1 MRGRLKEKNK
11 MKKFL
16 SMLVAVMM
24 IFVIVSCGQTGGTS
38 GNSGSS
44 ANGNSDISESV
55 TKVSKTFSMGVVNGA
70 PALAVANI
78 AGGFDFSDE
87 KNDVKTNV
95 NVEKDAPA
103 VIAGLTN
110 RTYDMAILP
119 LNVASKLYNAGKLG
133 VKLVSVNIFSVLH
146 VLTKGE
152 YNNLNDMKGKV
163 VYTVG
168 AGGTPEVALKNILT
182 ANGIKFADGDEAAD
196 SETVYINAV
205 SEAQLVMVA
214 LKKGEADFAI
224 LGEPVVSQAM
234 AKTGAKIAF
243 SVEDEWKKAHP
254 GVGFV
259 QAGLIVKS
267 SVLDNYGGYVDALM
281 EKMGENN
288 AYINEHIETVSDE
301 LKLINA
307 TLPKLS
313 AETLARC
320 LIGADKA
327 SFRRVDIEAFFKA
340 LNPADY
346 GGKLPSDD
354 FYAR

>member
-1 MRGRLKEKNK
+1 

-16 SMLVAVMM
+16 SMLVAAMM
-24 IFVIVSCGQTGGTS
+24 IFVIVSCGHTGGTS
-38 GNSGSS
+38 GDSGSS

-103 VIAGLTN
+103 VNAGLTN
-110 RTYDMAILP
+110 GTYDMAILP

-182 ANGIKFADGDEAAD
+182 ANAIKFADGDEAAD

-214 LKKGEADFAI
+214 LNKGEADFAI

-267 SVLDNYGGYVDALM
+267 AVLDNYGGYVDALM

-327 SFRRVDIEAFFKA
+327 SFRRADIEAFLKA

>member
-1 MRGRLKEKNK
+1 
-11 MKKFL
+11 
-16 SMLVAVMM
+16 MM
-24 IFVIVSCGQTGGTS
+24 IFVIVSCGRTGGTS

-44 ANGNSDISESV
+44 ANGNSGTSQSV
-55 TKVSKTFSMGVVNGA
+55 TKASATLSMGVVNGA

-87 KNDVKTNV
+87 RNDVKTNV

-110 RTYDMAILP
+110 GTYDMAILP

-182 ANGIKFADGDEAAD
+182 ANGIKFADGDKAAD

-214 LKKGEADFAI
+214 LKKGETDFAI

-267 SVLDNYGGYVDALM
+267 AVLDNYGGYIDALM

-288 AYINEHIETVSDE
+288 AYINEHVETVSDE

-327 SFRRVDIEAFFKA
+327 SFRRADIEAFLKA

>member
-38 GNSGSS
+38 SNSGSS

-110 RTYDMAILP
+110 GTYDMAILP

-152 YNNLNDMKGKV
+152 YNNLNNMKGKV

-168 AGGTPEVALKNILT
+168 AGGTPEVVLKNILT
-182 ANGIKFADGDEAAD
+182 ANGIKFADGDKGAD

-205 SEAQLVMVA
+205 AEAQLVMVA
-214 LKKGEADFAI
+214 LNKGEADFAI

-267 SVLDNYGGYVDALM
+267 AVLDNYGGYIDALM

-327 SFRRVDIEAFFKA
+327 SVRRADIEAFLKA

>member
-1 MRGRLKEKNK
+1 
-11 MKKFL
+11 
-16 SMLVAVMM
+16 MM

-38 GNSGSS
+38 GNSESS

-103 VIAGLTN
+103 VRAGLTN
-110 RTYDMAILP
+110 GTYDMAILP
-119 LNVASKLYNAGKLG
+119 LNFASKLYNAGKLG

-182 ANGIKFADGDEAAD
+182 ANGIKFADGNDATD

-205 SEAQLVMVA
+205 AEAQLVMVA
-214 LKKGEADFAI
+214 LNKGEADFAI

-267 SVLDNYGGYVDALM
+267 AVLDNYGGYIDALM

-307 TLPKLS
+307 TIPKLS

-327 SFRRVDIEAFFKA
+327 SVRRADIEAFLKA
-340 LNPADY
+340 LNPAVY

>member
-1 MRGRLKEKNK
+1 

-16 SMLVAVMM
+16 SMLVAAMM
-24 IFVIVSCGQTGGTS
+24 IFVIVSCGQAGGTS
-38 GNSGSS
+38 DNSGSS

-110 RTYDMAILP
+110 GTYDMAILP
-119 LNVASKLYNAGKLG
+119 LNLASKLYNAGKLG

-234 AKTGAKIAF
+234 ANTGAKIAF

-259 QAGLIVKS
+259 QAGLIVES
-267 SVLDNYGGYVDALM
+267 AVLDNYGGYVDALM
-281 EKMGENN
+281 EKMKENN

-313 AETLARC
+313 AETLTRC

-327 SFRRVDIEAFFKA
+327 SFRRADIEAFLKA

>member
-1 MRGRLKEKNK
+1 
-11 MKKFL
+11 
-16 SMLVAVMM
+16 MM
-24 IFVIVSCGQTGGTS
+24 IFVIVSCGQVGGTS
-38 GNSGSS
+38 GDSGSS

-110 RTYDMAILP
+110 GTYDMAILP

-163 VYTVG
+163 VYAVG
-168 AGGTPEVALKNILT
+168 TKDGTPVVTLKNILA
-182 ANGIKFADGDEAAD
+182 ANGIKFADGDEASD

-205 SEAQLVMVA
+205 AEARLVMLA
-214 LKKGEADFAI
+214 LKEKEGENFAI

-234 AKTGAKIAF
+234 ANTGAKIAF

-267 SVLDNYGGYVDALM
+267 AVLDNYGGYIDALM

-327 SFRRVDIEAFFKA
+327 SVRRADIEAFLKA

>member
-1 MRGRLKEKNK
+1 

-44 ANGNSDISESV
+44 ANGNSETSQSV
-55 TKVSKTFSMGVVNGA
+55 IKASATLSMGVVNGA

-110 RTYDMAILP
+110 GTYDMAILP

-152 YNNLNDMKGKV
+152 YSDLNDMKGKV

-214 LKKGEADFAI
+214 LNKGEANFAI

-234 AKTGAKIAF
+234 ANTGAKIAF

-267 SVLDNYGGYVDALM
+267 AVLDNYGGYVDALM

-288 AYINEHIETVSDE
+288 AYVNEHVETVSDE

-327 SFRRVDIEAFFKA
+327 SFRRADIEAFLKA

>member
-1 MRGRLKEKNK
+1 

-44 ANGNSDISESV
+44 ANGNSETSQSV
-55 TKVSKTFSMGVVNGA
+55 TKASATLSMGVVNGA

-87 KNDVKTNV
+87 RNDVKTNV

-110 RTYDMAILP
+110 GTYDMAILP

-182 ANGIKFADGDEAAD
+182 ANGIKFADGDKGAD

-234 AKTGAKIAF
+234 ANTGAKIAF
-243 SVEDEWKKAHP
+243 SVEDEWKKAYP

-267 SVLDNYGGYVDALM
+267 AVLDNYGGYVDALM

-288 AYINEHIETVSDE
+288 AYVNEHVETVSDE

-327 SFRRVDIEAFFKA
+327 SFRRADIEAFLKA

>member
-1 MRGRLKEKNK
+1 
-11 MKKFL
+11 
-16 SMLVAVMM
+16 MM
-24 IFVIVSCGQTGGTS
+24 IFVIVSRGQTGGTS

-110 RTYDMAILP
+110 GTYDMAILP

-146 VLTKGE
+146 VLTNGE

-163 VYTVG
+163 VYAVG
-168 AGGTPEVALKNILT
+168 TKDGTPVVTLKNILT

-205 SEAQLVMVA
+205 AEARLVMLA
-214 LKKGEADFAI
+214 LKEKEEENFAI

-234 AKTGAKIAF
+234 ANTGAKIAF

-267 SVLDNYGGYVDALM
+267 AVLDNYGGYVDALM

-313 AETLARC
+313 AETLTRC

-327 SFRRVDIEAFFKA
+327 SVRRADIEAFLKA

>member
-1 MRGRLKEKNK
+1 
-11 MKKFL
+11 
-16 SMLVAVMM
+16 MM

-44 ANGNSDISESV
+44 ANGNSETSQSV
-55 TKVSKTFSMGVVNGA
+55 TKALATLSMGVVNGA

-110 RTYDMAILP
+110 GTYDMAILP

-182 ANGIKFADGDEAAD
+182 ANGIKFADGDKGAD

-267 SVLDNYGGYVDALM
+267 AVLNNYGGYVDALM

-288 AYINEHIETVSDE
+288 AYINEHVETVSDE

-327 SFRRVDIEAFFKA
+327 SVRRADIEAFLKA

>member
-1 MRGRLKEKNK
+1 

-16 SMLVAVMM
+16 SMLVAAMM
-24 IFVIVSCGQTGGTS
+24 IFVIVSCGHVGGTS
-38 GNSGSS
+38 GDSGSS

-110 RTYDMAILP
+110 GTYDMAILP

-163 VYTVG
+163 VYAVG
-168 AGGTPEVALKNILT
+168 TKDGTPVVTLKNILA

-205 SEAQLVMVA
+205 AEAQLVIVA
-214 LKKGEADFAI
+214 LKKGEVDFAI

-267 SVLDNYGGYVDALM
+267 AVLDNYGGYVDALM

-288 AYINEHIETVSDE
+288 AYINEHVETVSDE

-327 SFRRVDIEAFFKA
+327 SFRRADIEAFLKA

>member
-1 MRGRLKEKNK
+1 
-11 MKKFL
+11 
-16 SMLVAVMM
+16 MM
-24 IFVIVSCGQTGGTS
+24 IFVIVSCGQVGGTS

-110 RTYDMAILP
+110 GTYDMAILP

-163 VYTVG
+163 VYAVG
-168 AGGTPEVALKNILT
+168 TKDGTPVVTLKNILA
-182 ANGIKFADGDEAAD
+182 ANGIKFADGDEASD

-205 SEAQLVMVA
+205 AEARLVMLA
-214 LKKGEADFAI
+214 LKEKEGENFAI

-234 AKTGAKIAF
+234 ANTGAKIAF

-267 SVLDNYGGYVDALM
+267 AVLDNYGGYIDALM

-313 AETLARC
+313 AETLDRC

-327 SFRRVDIEAFFKA
+327 SFRRADIEAFLKA

>member
-1 MRGRLKEKNK
+1 

-16 SMLVAVMM
+16 SMLVAAMM
-24 IFVIVSCGQTGGTS
+24 IFVIVSCGKTGGTS

-44 ANGNSDISESV
+44 ANGNSETSQSV
-55 TKVSKTFSMGVVNGA
+55 TKASATLSMGVVNGA

-103 VIAGLTN
+103 VRAGLTN
-110 RTYDMAILP
+110 GTYDMAILP
-119 LNVASKLYNAGKLG
+119 LNLASQLYNAGKLG

-182 ANGIKFADGDEAAD
+182 ANGIKFADGNDATD

-205 SEAQLVMVA
+205 AEAQLVMVA
-214 LKKGEADFAI
+214 LNKGEADFAI

-267 SVLDNYGGYVDALM
+267 AVLDNYGGYIDALM

-327 SFRRVDIEAFFKA
+327 SARRADIEAFLKA
-340 LNPADY
+340 LNPAVY

>member
-24 IFVIVSCGQTGGTS
+24 IFVIVSYGQVGGTS

-110 RTYDMAILP
+110 GTYDMAILP

-182 ANGIKFADGDEAAD
+182 ANGIKFADGDKGAD

-214 LKKGEADFAI
+214 LNKGEADFAI

-267 SVLDNYGGYVDALM
+267 AVLDNYVGYVDALM

-327 SFRRVDIEAFFKA
+327 SVRRADIEAFLKA

>member
-1 MRGRLKEKNK
+1 

-110 RTYDMAILP
+110 GTYDMAILP

-267 SVLDNYGGYVDALM
+267 AVLDNYGGYVDALM

-288 AYINEHIETVSDE
+288 AYVNEHIETVSDE

-327 SFRRVDIEAFFKA
+327 SFRRADIEAFLKA

>member
-1 MRGRLKEKNK
+1 

-24 IFVIVSCGQTGGTS
+24 IFVIVSCGRTGGTS

-44 ANGNSDISESV
+44 ANGNSETSQSV
-55 TKVSKTFSMGVVNGA
+55 TKASATLSMGVVNGA

-87 KNDVKTNV
+87 RNDVKTNV

-110 RTYDMAILP
+110 GTYDMAILP

-182 ANGIKFADGDEAAD
+182 ANGIKFADGDKAAD

-214 LKKGEADFAI
+214 LKKGETDFAI

-234 AKTGAKIAF
+234 ANTGAKIAF

-267 SVLDNYGGYVDALM
+267 AVLDNYGGYVDALM

-288 AYINEHIETVSDE
+288 AYVNEHVETVSDE

-313 AETLARC
+313 AETLTRC

-327 SFRRVDIEAFFKA
+327 SFRRADIEAFLKA

>member
-1 MRGRLKEKNK
+1 

-16 SMLVAVMM
+16 SMIVAILM
-24 IFVIVSCGQTGGTS
+24 IFVIVSCGQANGAS
-38 GNSGSS
+38 GNSESS

-78 AGGFDFSDE
+78 AGGFDFFDE

-110 RTYDMAILP
+110 GTYDMAILP
-119 LNVASKLYNAGKLG
+119 VNVAAKLYNAGKLG

-152 YNNLNDMKGKV
+152 YNSLNDMKGKV

-168 AGGTPEVALKNILT
+168 AGGTPEVALKNILA
-182 ANGIKFADGDEAAD
+182 ANGIKFADSDDVTDTD

-205 SEAQLVMVA
+205 AEAQLVMVA

-234 AKTGAKIAF
+234 ANTGAKIAF
-243 SVEDEWKKAHP
+243 SIEDEWKKAHP

-259 QAGLIVKS
+259 QAGLIAKS
-267 SVLDNYGGYVDALM
+267 TVLEGFGGYVDALI

-288 AYINEHIETVSDE
+288 AYINEHVETVSDE

-313 AETLARC
+313 AETLSRC

-327 SFRRVDIEAFFKA
+327 STRRADIEAFLKA
-340 LNPADY
+340 LSPADY
-346 GGKLPSDD
+346 GGKLPLDD

>member
-1 MRGRLKEKNK
+1 
-11 MKKFL
+11 
-16 SMLVAVMM
+16 MM
-24 IFVIVSCGQTGGTS
+24 IFVIVSCGQAGGTS

-110 RTYDMAILP
+110 GTYDMAILP

-182 ANGIKFADGDEAAD
+182 ANAIKFADGDEATD
-196 SETVYINAV
+196 PETVYINAV

-234 AKTGAKIAF
+234 ANTGAKIAF

-267 SVLDNYGGYVDALM
+267 AVLNNYGGYVDALM

-288 AYINEHIETVSDE
+288 AYINEHVETVSDE

-327 SFRRVDIEAFFKA
+327 SVRRADIEAFLKA
-340 LNPADY
+340 LNPTDY

>member
-1 MRGRLKEKNK
+1 
-11 MKKFL
+11 MKHVLALVL
-16 SMLVAVMM
+16 SLMMLLSLTGAYAENDYTYTVAAP
-24 IFVIVSCGQTGGTS
+24 S
-38 GNSGSS
+38 
-44 ANGNSDISESV
+44 
-55 TKVSKTFSMGVVNGA
+55 GA

-110 RTYDMAILP
+110 GTYDMAILP

-133 VKLVSVNIFSVLH
+133 VKLVSVNIFSVLQ

-234 AKTGAKIAF
+234 ANTGAKIAF

-267 SVLDNYGGYVDALM
+267 AVLDNYGGYVDALM

-313 AETLARC
+313 AETLTRC

-327 SFRRVDIEAFFKA
+327 SARRADIEAFLKA

>member
-1 MRGRLKEKNK
+1 
-11 MKKFL
+11 
-16 SMLVAVMM
+16 MM
-24 IFVIVSCGQTGGTS
+24 IFVIVSCGQVGGTS
-38 GNSGSS
+38 GDSGSS

-103 VIAGLTN
+103 VLAGLTN
-110 RTYDMAILP
+110 GTYDMAILP

-163 VYTVG
+163 VYAVG
-168 AGGTPEVALKNILT
+168 TKDGTPVVTLKNILA
-182 ANGIKFADGDEAAD
+182 ANGIKFADGDEASD

-205 SEAQLVMVA
+205 AEARLVMLA
-214 LKKGEADFAI
+214 LKEKEGENFAI

-234 AKTGAKIAF
+234 ANTGAKIAF

-267 SVLDNYGGYVDALM
+267 AVLDNYGGYIDALM

-327 SFRRVDIEAFFKA
+327 SVRRADIEAFLKA

>member
-1 MRGRLKEKNK
+1 

-24 IFVIVSCGQTGGTS
+24 IFVIVSFGQTGGTS

-110 RTYDMAILP
+110 GTYDMAILP

-267 SVLDNYGGYVDALM
+267 TVLNNYGGYVDALM

-288 AYINEHIETVSDE
+288 AYINEHVETVSDE

-327 SFRRVDIEAFFKA
+327 SFRRADIEAFLKA

>member
-1 MRGRLKEKNK
+1 

-24 IFVIVSCGQTGGTS
+24 IFVIVSYGQTGGTS

-55 TKVSKTFSMGVVNGA
+55 TKLSKTFSMGVVNGA

-78 AGGFDFSDE
+78 AGGFDFFDE

-110 RTYDMAILP
+110 GTYDMAILP

-234 AKTGAKIAF
+234 ANTGAKIAF

-267 SVLDNYGGYVDALM
+267 AVLDNYGGYVDALM

-327 SFRRVDIEAFFKA
+327 SFRRADIEAFLKA

>member
-1 MRGRLKEKNK
+1 
-11 MKKFL
+11 
-16 SMLVAVMM
+16 MM

>member
-1 MRGRLKEKNK
+1 
-11 MKKFL
+11 MKKIL
-16 SMLVAVMM
+16 SMLVAVLM
-24 IFVIVSCGQTGGTS
+24 IFVIVSCGQADGTS
-38 GNSGSS
+38 GNSESS
-44 ANGNSDISESV
+44 AIGNSDISESV

-110 RTYDMAILP
+110 GTYDMAILP
-119 LNVASKLYNAGKLG
+119 VNVAAKLYNAGKLG

-152 YNNLNDMKGKV
+152 YNSLNDMKGKV

-182 ANGIKFADGDEAAD
+182 ANGIKFEDGDDVTD

-205 SEAQLVMVA
+205 AEAQLVMVA
-214 LKKGEADFAI
+214 LKKDEADFAI

-234 AKTGAKIAF
+234 ANKGTKIAF
-243 SVEDEWKKAHP
+243 SIEDEWKKAHP

-267 SVLDNYGGYVDALM
+267 TVLDNFGGYVDALI

-288 AYINEHIETVSDE
+288 AYINEHVETVSDE

-313 AETLARC
+313 AETLSRC

-327 SFRRVDIEAFFKA
+327 STRRADIEAFLSA
-340 LNPADY
+340 LSPADY
-346 GGKLPSDD
+346 GGKLPLDD

>member
-1 MRGRLKEKNK
+1 

-110 RTYDMAILP
+110 GTYDMAILP

-182 ANGIKFADGDEAAD
+182 ANGIKFADGDKGAD

-267 SVLDNYGGYVDALM
+267 ALLDNYGGYIDALM

-288 AYINEHIETVSDE
+288 AYVNEHVETVSDE

-313 AETLARC
+313 AETLARS

-327 SFRRVDIEAFFKA
+327 SVRRADIEAFLKA

-346 GGKLPSDD
+346 GGKLPSGD

>member
-1 MRGRLKEKNK
+1 
-11 MKKFL
+11 
-16 SMLVAVMM
+16 MM

-44 ANGNSDISESV
+44 ANGNSETSQSV
-55 TKVSKTFSMGVVNGA
+55 IKASATLSMGVVNGA

-110 RTYDMAILP
+110 GTYDMAILP

-152 YNNLNDMKGKV
+152 YSDLNDMKGKV

-214 LKKGEADFAI
+214 LNKGEANFAI

-234 AKTGAKIAF
+234 ANTGAKIAF

-267 SVLDNYGGYVDALM
+267 AVLDNYGGYVDALM

-288 AYINEHIETVSDE
+288 AYVNEHVETVSDE

-327 SFRRVDIEAFFKA
+327 SFRRADIEAFLKA

>member
-1 MRGRLKEKNK
+1 
-11 MKKFL
+11 
-16 SMLVAVMM
+16 MM
-24 IFVIVSCGQTGGTS
+24 IFVIVSYGQVGGTS

-110 RTYDMAILP
+110 GTYDMAILP

-182 ANGIKFADGDEAAD
+182 ANGIKFADGDKGAD

-214 LKKGEADFAI
+214 LNKGEADFAI

-267 SVLDNYGGYVDALM
+267 AVLDNYVGYVDALM

-327 SFRRVDIEAFFKA
+327 SVRRADIEAFLKA

>member
-1 MRGRLKEKNK
+1 

-24 IFVIVSCGQTGGTS
+24 IFVIVSCGQAGGTS

-110 RTYDMAILP
+110 GTYDMAILP

-182 ANGIKFADGDEAAD
+182 ANGIKFADGDKAAD

-214 LKKGEADFAI
+214 LKKGETDFAI

-234 AKTGAKIAF
+234 ANTGAKIAF

-267 SVLDNYGGYVDALM
+267 AVLDNYGGYVDALM

-288 AYINEHIETVSDE
+288 AYVNEHVETVSDE

-313 AETLARC
+313 AETLDRC

-327 SFRRVDIEAFFKA
+327 SFRRADIEAFLKA

>member
-1 MRGRLKEKNK
+1 
-11 MKKFL
+11 
-16 SMLVAVMM
+16 MM
-24 IFVIVSCGQTGGTS
+24 IFAIVSCGQTGGTS

-44 ANGNSDISESV
+44 ANGNSETSQSV
-55 TKVSKTFSMGVVNGA
+55 TKASATLSMGVVNGA

-110 RTYDMAILP
+110 GTYDMAILP

-182 ANGIKFADGDEAAD
+182 ANGIKFADGDAAAD

-205 SEAQLVMVA
+205 SEAQLVMAA

-234 AKTGAKIAF
+234 ANTGAKIAF

-267 SVLDNYGGYVDALM
+267 AVLDNYGGYVDALM

-288 AYINEHIETVSDE
+288 AYVNEHVETVSDE

-320 LIGADKA
+320 LIGADRA
-327 SFRRVDIEAFFKA
+327 SARRADIEAFLKA

>member
-1 MRGRLKEKNK
+1 

-16 SMLVAVMM
+16 SMLVAAMM
-24 IFVIVSCGQTGGTS
+24 IFVIVSCGQVGGTS
-38 GNSGSS
+38 GDSGSS

-78 AGGFDFSDE
+78 AGGFDFSDD

-110 RTYDMAILP
+110 GTYDMAILP

-163 VYTVG
+163 VYAVG
-168 AGGTPEVALKNILT
+168 TKDGTPVVTLKNILA
-182 ANGIKFADGDEAAD
+182 ANGIKFADGDEASD

-205 SEAQLVMVA
+205 AEARLVMLA
-214 LKKGEADFAI
+214 LKEKEGENFAI

-234 AKTGAKIAF
+234 ANTGAKIAF

-267 SVLDNYGGYVDALM
+267 AVLDNYGGYIDALM

-327 SFRRVDIEAFFKA
+327 SVRRADIEAFLKA

>member
-1 MRGRLKEKNK
+1 

-16 SMLVAVMM
+16 SMLVAAMM

-110 RTYDMAILP
+110 GTYDMAILP

-182 ANGIKFADGDEAAD
+182 ANGIKFADGDKGAD

-214 LKKGEADFAI
+214 LNKGEADFAI

-267 SVLDNYGGYVDALM
+267 AVLDNYGEYVDALM

-288 AYINEHIETVSDE
+288 AYINEHVETVSDE

-327 SFRRVDIEAFFKA
+327 SVRRADIEAFLKA

>member
-1 MRGRLKEKNK
+1 
-11 MKKFL
+11 
-16 SMLVAVMM
+16 MM
-24 IFVIVSCGQTGGTS
+24 IFVIVSCGQVGGTS
-38 GNSGSS
+38 GDSGSS

-110 RTYDMAILP
+110 GTYDMAILP

-182 ANGIKFADGDEAAD
+182 ANAIKFADGDEAAD

-214 LKKGEADFAI
+214 LNKGEADFAI

-267 SVLDNYGGYVDALM
+267 AVLDNYGGYIDALM

-327 SFRRVDIEAFFKA
+327 SFRRADIEAFLKA

>member
-1 MRGRLKEKNK
+1 
-11 MKKFL
+11 
-16 SMLVAVMM
+16 MM
-24 IFVIVSCGQTGGTS
+24 IFVIVSCGQAGGTS

-110 RTYDMAILP
+110 GTYDMAILP

-182 ANGIKFADGDEAAD
+182 ANAIKFADGDVATDA
-196 SETVYINAV
+196 ETVYINAV

-214 LKKGEADFAI
+214 LNKGEADFAI

-234 AKTGAKIAF
+234 ANTGAKIAF

-267 SVLDNYGGYVDALM
+267 AVLDNYGGYVDALM

-288 AYINEHIETVSDE
+288 AYVNEHVETVSDE

-327 SFRRVDIEAFFKA
+327 SFRRADIEAFLKA

>member
-1 MRGRLKEKNK
+1 MRGGLKEKNK
-11 MKKFL
+11 MKKIL

-38 GNSGSS
+38 SNSGSS

-55 TKVSKTFSMGVVNGA
+55 TKASKTFSMGVVNGA

-110 RTYDMAILP
+110 GTYDMAILP

-146 VLTKGE
+146 VLTNGE

-168 AGGTPEVALKNILT
+168 AGGTPEVALKNILA
-182 ANGIKFADGDEAAD
+182 ANGINFADGDDGTD

-214 LKKGEADFAI
+214 LKKRVADFAI

-234 AKTGAKIAF
+234 AKTDAKIAF

-267 SVLDNYGGYVDALM
+267 AVLDNYGGYVDALI

-288 AYINEHIETVSDE
+288 AYVNEHVETVSDE
-301 LKLINA
+301 LQLINA

-327 SFRRVDIEAFFKA
+327 SARRADIEAFLKA